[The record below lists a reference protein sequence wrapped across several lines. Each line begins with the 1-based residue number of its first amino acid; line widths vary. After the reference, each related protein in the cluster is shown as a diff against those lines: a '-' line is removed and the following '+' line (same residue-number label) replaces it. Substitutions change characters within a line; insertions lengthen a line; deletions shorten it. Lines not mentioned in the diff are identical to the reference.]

1 MTDVRDWAESDYSR
15 IYHAIF
21 RDPKFAKIRSDERLF
36 GAYGLILVFAD
47 MTYPNPTPVPAGVS
61 KGSVKALVD
70 AGVVE
75 VDSGLCTLPALVKE
89 RSARFGSGRGRPRY
103 PSDQRPPRSG
113 PDGPSPGDG
122 TGAPP
127 EPPRSPV
134 GGDAGA
140 VSESSRRESEA
151 HARGRTSGSVLYSVS
166 PVEGG
171 VGEDPLDAVER
182 WLSERHIGA
191 APGSSTHTTL
201 VRLVDQHG
209 APAVIAAFVQLAADN
224 PGMRDAAQWVF
235 GVRKYLNPIPGGP
248 SSHAPHKGQTG
259 SGELER
265 AVERV

>member
-1 MTDVRDWAESDYSR
+1 MSDVRDWAESDYSR

-36 GAYGLILVFAD
+36 GAYSLILVFAD

-61 KGSVKALVD
+61 RGSVKVLVE
-70 AGVVE
+70 AGLLE
-75 VDSGLCTLPALVKE
+75 VDGGLCTLPALVKE
-89 RSARFGSGRGRPRY
+89 RSARFGSGKGRPRY
-103 PSDQRPPRSG
+103 PSDDRPP
-113 PDGPSPGDG
+113 
-122 TGAPP
+122 T
-127 EPPRSPV
+127 
-134 GGDAGA
+134 
-140 VSESSRRESEA
+140 SEQSRRPAGVVVGAESEPSRSDSEA
-151 HARGRTSGSVLYSVS
+151 HARGRTSGSVLYSVT
-166 PVEGG
+166 PVDGG
-171 VGEDPLDAVER
+171 VGEDPLDEVER
-182 WLSERHIGA
+182 WLAARHVGA

-209 APAVIAAFVQLAADN
+209 AAKCIDAFTELEAAN

-248 SSHAPHKGQTG
+248 ASQHATPAKGQTG